1 MLAWI
6 ADAMLGVWTAAGST
20 GATVTPTPTPS
31 PAGVGGAIGTVAGAV
46 VIALIAGAFLWMRA
60 RALRR

>member
-20 GATVTPTPTPS
+20 GATVTPTPS